1 MENKKIKILS
11 VNTSEKRG
19 RKFEVKE
26 LVLDKN
32 GVINDAHSGPW
43 NRQISII
50 SKDHVDQFKRL
61 TECRKIDSGE
71 FAENIFVDNMEDVE
85 VKEFDRFIIGN
96 VELEVTQIGKP
107 FHDKFRELGNY
118 VMPRVGIFC
127 RVVKPGTIK
136 PGDFMT
142 HKPKTFNIL
151 VVTLSDRASRGEYE
165 DISGPTIVSL
175 VNDFFVKKNKSF
187 KIELKIIPDNA
198 KSLTDII
205 NNAKNNKTDVII
217 TTGGTGIGPRDIT
230 VETVKP
236 MLKKEIPGIMEMIR
250 LKYGMQKPNALLSL
264 GVAGVIEK
272 SLIYTLPGSV
282 KAVKEYMSEILKT
295 LDHLIYMLHGIDAH

>member
-11 VNTSEKRG
+11 VNTSDKRG
-19 RKFEVKE
+19 RKFAVKE
-26 LVLDKN
+26 LVFDKN
-32 GVINDAHSGPW
+32 GVINDVHSGQW

-61 TECRKIDSGE
+61 TECREIDFGE
-71 FAENIFVDNMEDVE
+71 FAENIFADNMEGVE
-85 VKEFDRFIIGN
+85 VKEFDRFVIGEA
-96 VELEVTQIGKP
+96 ELEVTQIGKP

-127 RVVKPGTIK
+127 RVIKPGTIK
-136 PGDFMT
+136 AGDVMI
-142 HKPKTFNIL
+142 HKPKMFNIL
-151 VVTLSDRASRGEYE
+151 VVTLSDRASKGEYE

-175 VNDFFVKKNKSF
+175 TNDYFFKKNKFF
-187 KIELKIIPDNA
+187 KIEHKIIPDNA
-198 KSLTDII
+198 IQLTEIL

-217 TTGGTGIGPRDIT
+217 TTGGTGIGPNDIT

-264 GVAGVIEK
+264 GVAGVIDE

-282 KAVKEYMSEILKT
+282 KAVKEYLSEIFKT

>member
-11 VNTSEKRG
+11 VNTADKRG
-19 RKFEVKE
+19 RKFAVKE
-26 LVLDKN
+26 LVLDQN
-32 GVINDAHSGPW
+32 GIINDVHSGTW

-50 SKDHVDQFKRL
+50 SKDHVDQFKKL
-61 TECRKIDSGE
+61 TECRDIEYGE
-71 FAENIFVDNMEDVE
+71 FAENIFADNMEDVE
-85 VKEFDRFIIGN
+85 VKEFDRFVIGDA
-96 VELEVTQIGKP
+96 ELEVTQIGKP

-127 RVVKPGTIK
+127 RVVKTGTIK
-136 PGDFMT
+136 AGDIMV
-142 HKPKTFNIL
+142 HKPKLFNIL
-151 VVTLSDRASRGEYE
+151 VVTLSDRASKGDYE

-175 VNDFFVKKNKSF
+175 TNEYFTKKNKNY
-187 KIELKIIPDNA
+187 KIEHKIIPDNA
-198 KSLTDII
+198 AQLTELL
-205 NNAKNNKTDVII
+205 NNATNNKVDIII
-217 TTGGTGIGPRDIT
+217 TTGGTGIGPKDIT

-250 LKYGMQKPNALLSL
+250 LKFGMQKPNALLSL
-264 GVAGVIEK
+264 GIAGVINE

-282 KAVKEYMSEILKT
+282 KAVKEYLSEIFKT

>member
-1 MENKKIKILS
+1 MKNKEIKILS

-50 SKDHVDQFKRL
+50 SKDHIDQFKRL
-61 TECRKIDSGE
+61 TECRDIDSGE

-85 VKEFDRFIIGN
+85 VKEFDKFVIGE

-107 FHDKFRELGNY
+107 FHDKFSELGNY
-118 VMPRVGIFC
+118 VMPHVGIFC

-136 PGDFMT
+136 PGDFMI
-142 HKPKTFNIL
+142 HKPKMFNIL
-151 VVTLSDRASRGEYE
+151 VVTLSDRASRGDYE

-175 VNDFFVKKNKSF
+175 TNEYFTKKNKSF

-198 KSLTDII
+198 EALTEIL
-205 NNAKNNKTDVII
+205 NNAKNKKTDVII

-264 GVAGVIEK
+264 GVAGVINE

-282 KAVKEYMSEILKT
+282 KAVKEYLSEIFKT

>member
-1 MENKKIKILS
+1 MKDKEIKILS

-19 RKFEVKE
+19 RKFAVKK

-32 GVINDAHSGPW
+32 GVINDVHSGTW

-50 SKDHVDQFKRL
+50 GKEHVDQFKKL
-61 TECRKIDSGE
+61 TECREIDFGE
-71 FAENIFVDNMEDVE
+71 FAENISADSMEDID
-85 VKEFDRFIIGN
+85 VKEFDRFIIGE

-127 RVVKPGTIK
+127 RVIKPGTIK
-136 PGDFMT
+136 AGDVML
-142 HKPKTFNIL
+142 HKPKMFNIL
-151 VVTLSDRASRGEYE
+151 VVTLSDRASKGEYE

-175 VNDFFVKKNKSF
+175 TNDYFTKKNNPF
-187 KIELKIIPDNA
+187 KIEHKIIPDNA
-198 KSLTDII
+198 AQLIKIL
-205 NNAKNNKTDVII
+205 NNAKNNKVDVII
-217 TTGGTGIGPRDIT
+217 TTGGTGIGQRDIT

-264 GVAGVIEK
+264 GVAGVIDE

-282 KAVKEYMSEILKT
+282 KAVKEYLSEIFKT